1 MVGGRVGFSL
11 GGYLI
16 HRWQPGRCQN
26 GAGFWDVP
34 GVHEAVAGED
44 VVDQFATV
52 LEQPGIGRLCWWL
65 SFWREV
71 EARGQ
76 IPHPIAVAL
85 VATAEPS
92 GLQLRARRTL
102 DDLGGGSI
110 GLVVEVPAEHHGI
123 LAPQPVIR
131 PGFTGTRGE
140 DRIEPVADRQRLPSA
155 AIEGVGRIAVALVL
169 VVRAECAAGPTPL
182 RRG

>member
-44 VVDQFATV
+44 VVDQFATA
-52 LEQPGIGRLCWWL
+52 LEHPGVGRFGRRLALCCEIQP
-65 SFWREV
+65 
-71 EARGQ
+71 ARQ

-85 VATAEPS
+85 VTTAEPS

-102 DDLGGGSI
+102 DDLGGGGI
-110 GLVVEVPAEHHGI
+110 GLVVEVSAEHHGL
-123 LAPQPVIR
+123 LAPQPGIGI
-131 PGFTGTRGE
+131 GFTGTRGE